1 MSYVGPESTFIS
13 HTMITKVFVFV
24 DIICFLTQSAGSAF
38 LFQKDPI
45 AHITQLKIGRAVL
58 ITGFVFQMG
67 AFCIF
72 TLLAILFHRK
82 SIQLKGDS
90 LRPLQPLFWA
100 FYLMATLII
109 IRSIYRTIGECN
121 VARVDIYP
129 SGLTIS
135 PEFVDFDFTTGAGYL
150 YEHEW
155 PFYALDAVLI
165 FVSHFI

>member
-24 DIICFLTQSAGSAF
+24 DIFCFLTQSAGSAF
-38 LFQKDPI
+38 LFQEDPL
-45 AHITQLKIGRAVL
+45 AHLNQLRIGRAVL

-90 LRPLQPLFWA
+90 LRPLRPLFSV
-100 FYLMATLII
+100 FYLVAGLII
-109 IRSIYRTIGECN
+109 IRSIYRTVGECN
-121 VARVDIYP
+121 VACCVYKPLGTDKVSRVRRIRLCNRCRVP
-129 SGLTIS
+129 LR
-135 PEFVDFDFTTGAGYL
+135 A
-150 YEHEW
+150 
-155 PFYALDAVLI
+155 
-165 FVSHFI
+165 